1 MNWKTK
7 TLLIGTT
14 IGAFTGLAAAL
25 IMVQRAEKNETVP
38 RLTTGDG
45 VKVGMGVLGV
55 LKMLTDM
62 MTRP

>member
-14 IGAFTGLAAAL
+14 VGAVTGLIAAVI
-25 IMVQRAEKNETVP
+25 IMQRAEKNETTP
-38 RLTTGDG
+38 KLSAGEG

-55 LKMLTDM
+55 LRMLADLGQHV
-62 MTRP
+62 

>member
-14 IGAFTGLAAAL
+14 VGAVTGLVAAL
-25 IMVQRAEKNETVP
+25 IIMQRAEKNETSP
-38 RLTTGDG
+38 RLTAGDS

-55 LKMLTDM
+55 LRMLSDIS
-62 MTRP
+62 TRY